1 MIGTRVELF
10 TIKRN
15 RFKHLLIFLV
25 LTLVLAIPQY
35 GACQSI
41 EKEIL
46 NEIQKIL
53 KHEVSVDTSETPGF
67 IIGIVE
73 EDTTFVVKYGL
84 NASRVAKIDK
94 NACYSIGGL
103 SKVYLAL
110 LYQDLINRNQ
120 ISDEIELNEV
130 YPSLQGTPWESV
142 NFYQLLT
149 HSSGIPRTL
158 RNVNTNQVDPFEGI
172 QLKDMLLG
180 LHDTPRSNKS
190 DFVYSHYN
198 YGLLADALERITS
211 MEIEQ
216 LWQNCEPCT
225 ALRSSLIIAT
235 SDSCIT
241 EGLNKLGKLTKRKD
255 YGAMKYSLGLQ
266 ASINDLLKLID
277 GIRSLDENQF
287 NITSEELSTGIDKA
301 VKFSRGLY
309 KLTGEKRHSVYSH
322 SGRTNQHSAAIH
334 YVPQTRTG
342 VVIISNSE
350 IGTKDL
356 SLQALRMVNN
366 NWKRK
371 RIDTNEQKE

>member
-1 MIGTRVELF
+1 MVRERVAV
-10 TIKRN
+10 IPRN
-15 RFKHLLIFLV
+15 RQRRKHLLTFLLLFLYLV
-25 LTLVLAIPQY
+25 LPSTAD
-35 GACQSI
+35 CQSI

-53 KHEVSVDTSETPGF
+53 KHEVSIDTSETPGF

-73 EDTTFVVKYGL
+73 VDTTFVVQYGL
-84 NASRVAKIDK
+84 NASRSAKIDK

-142 NFYQLLT
+142 KFYQLLT

-172 QLKDMLLG
+172 QLKDILLG
-180 LHDTPRSNKS
+180 LHDTSSSNKS
-190 DFVYSHYN
+190 DFLYSHYN

-255 YGAMKYSLGLQ
+255 YGSMKYSLGLQ
-266 ASINDLLKLID
+266 ASIYDLLKLVD

-287 NITSEELSTGIDKA
+287 NITSEELSTGIDKT

-309 KLTGEKRHSVYSH
+309 KLTGEKRYSVYSH
-322 SGRTNQHSAAIH
+322 SGRTNQHSAAVH
-334 YVPQTRTG
+334 YVPKTRTG
-342 VVIISNSE
+342 VVVISNSE

-356 SLQALRMVNN
+356 SLQVLQMVNN

-371 RIDTNEQKE
+371 RIDTNE